1 MVPMDGAES
10 PAGHRRGA
18 RAEVV
23 LVPAVFLNRVVPR
36 YNRASRVGER
46 RWTPSIEG
54 HVNAIHRTAA
64 RHTGFTVLAT
74 AVALFAAVAA
84 ACERRPAAD
93 GTTTGTGDI
102 VIGMYGSLT
111 GDGASFGL
119 SSREGTEMAVD
130 EINAAGGL
138 LSGRRFRLLVEDDQS
153 RPEEAASAVTKLITQ
168 DKAVA
173 ILGEVASRRSLAAAP
188 IAQRYNVPM
197 ITPSST
203 NERVTEVGDYI
214 FRVCFIDS
222 FQGEVLAKFAFDD
235 LKAKK
240 AAILKDIQQ
249 DYSVGLTESVTRSFT
264 ALGGQVI
271 DPVSY
276 SSGDGDF
283 RAVLTQIRTQRPDV
297 VFVTGYYPEAAI
309 IARQAREL
317 GMTMPLLGGD
327 GWVGD
332 ALKNGREALANT
344 FISNHYSGDNPDA
357 VVQDFVKG
365 YRAKF
370 GHEPDAIAAL
380 AYDAVKVLADA
391 MTRAGG
397 TDGPKVRDALATA
410 DVVGVT
416 GRLKVNEKRNMDKPA
431 VIQEVTF
438 QNGDV
443 KFVYKTTINP
453 S

>member
-1 MVPMDGAES
+1 MNVTPIVPVWTRGLLLL
-10 PAGHRRGA
+10 AG
-18 RAEVV
+18 V
-23 LVPAVFLNRVVPR
+23 LSL
-36 YNRASRVGER
+36 SLVG
-46 RWTPSIEG
+46 
-54 HVNAIHRTAA
+54 
-64 RHTGFTVLAT
+64 
-74 AVALFAAVAA
+74 
-84 ACERRPAAD
+84 ACERRP
-93 GTTTGTGDI
+93 TTAGATAGTGEI

-111 GDGASFGL
+111 GDGASFGQ

-130 EINAAGGL
+130 EVNAAGGL
-138 LSGRRFRLLVEDDQS
+138 LGGRMFKLLVEDDQS
-153 RPEEAASAVTKLITQ
+153 KPEEAASAVTKLITQ

-188 IAQRYNVPM
+188 IAQRYSVPM

-214 FRVCFIDS
+214 FRVCFIDP
-222 FQGEVLAKFAFDD
+222 FQGEVLAKFAVND

-240 AAILKDIQQ
+240 AAVLKDIQQ
-249 DYSVGLTESVTRSFT
+249 DYSVGLTESITRSFA
-264 ALGGQVI
+264 ALGGQVL

-283 RAVLTQIRTQRPDV
+283 RAVLTQIRTQKPDV

-317 GMTMPLLGGD
+317 GMNMPLLGGD

-332 ALKNGREALANT
+332 ALKNGREALTNT
-344 FISNHYSGDNPDA
+344 YISNHYSGDNPDPL
-357 VVQDFVKG
+357 VQNFVKG

-370 GHEPDAIAAL
+370 GHEPDSIAAL

-397 TDGPKVRDALATA
+397 TDGPKVRDALAKA
-410 DVVGVT
+410 DMVGVT
-416 GRLKVNEKRNMDKPA
+416 GRLKVNDKRNVDKPA

-438 QNGDV
+438 KDGEV

-453 S
+453 